1 MAQPLPPHLYVHVPF
16 CARRCSYCDFSI
28 AVRRDVPVEEYVRAL
43 LAEFDLRF
51 SHREP
56 TPWPLE
62 TLYLGGGT
70 PSRLGAPGIESLVQG
85 LRDRLT
91 ISPDAEVTIEA
102 NPDDVTPEAAR
113 AWRAVGINRMSLGA
127 QSFDSGALTWMHRT
141 HTSQQIGAAVD
152 AARSAGIENLSLDL
166 IFALPPS
173 LGRDWGDDLARAVA
187 LAPSHIS
194 LYGLTVHERT
204 PLARWRD
211 RGELTEAPDDTYA
224 TEFLLAHEVITA
236 AGFEH
241 YEVSSYALPGFRSR
255 HNASY
260 WSGVPWMGLG
270 PAAHEFDGQRRRW
283 NVGPYASWV
292 RAISEGRDPR
302 EGEEVLTSA
311 NREAE
316 RVYLGLRTSSG
327 LGVDGLNAQTIASW
341 IRAGWAVETGG
352 VLRLTPEGWLRL
364 DSLAAALT

>member
-1 MAQPLPPHLYVHVPF
+1 
-16 CARRCSYCDFSI
+16 
-28 AVRRDVPVEEYVRAL
+28 
-43 LAEFDLRF
+43 
-51 SHREP
+51 
-56 TPWPLE
+56 
-62 TLYLGGGT
+62 
-70 PSRLGAPGIESLVQG
+70 
-85 LRDRLT
+85 
-91 ISPDAEVTIEA
+91 
-102 NPDDVTPEAAR
+102 
-113 AWRAVGINRMSLGA
+113 
-127 QSFDSGALTWMHRT
+127 MHRT
-141 HTSQQIGAAVD
+141 HTSDQIGAAVD
-152 AARSAGIENLSLDL
+152 AARSAGIANVSLDL
-166 IFALPPS
+166 IFALPSS

-211 RGELTEAPDDTYA
+211 RGELTEAPDDMYA
-224 TEFLLAHEVITA
+224 SEFLLAHEVLTA

-260 WSGVPWMGLG
+260 WSGVPWIGLG
-270 PAAHEFDGQRRRW
+270 PAAHEFDGSRRRW

-292 RAISEGRDPR
+292 RAISERRDPR
-302 EGEEVLTSA
+302 DGEEVLNPA

-327 LGVDGLNAQTIASW
+327 LAVDGLDDRTISSW
-341 IRAGWAVETGG
+341 IQAGWAIETGG